1 VPHFKKVCN
10 ATAGSRIEYGVMS
23 NAGPTDETA
32 AGKLA
37 TDELVVRASTN
48 REAFGLLYDRFF
60 PLVHRYCYRR
70 LFDSAAADDVSS
82 EVFLQVA
89 RAISRF
95 PGRTEGD
102 FRRWVYRIATNA
114 INAHLRKRIRHGD
127 LLRRAVDL
135 RRWKTAEAAP
145 RPAEQGDSE
154 MDAVTEAM
162 SHLSLREQTVLAL
175 HFTEGLS
182 YEEVGNVLSIRPATL
197 RVVASRAISNLRQ
210 RLSRRFGSPVAPR
223 KERPA
228 P

>member
-1 VPHFKKVCN
+1 
-10 ATAGSRIEYGVMS
+10 MS
-23 NAGPTDETA
+23 NAGPNDETA

-37 TDELVVRASTN
+37 TDELVVRARTD
-48 REAFGLLYDRFF
+48 REAFGLVYDRFF

-89 RAISRF
+89 RAIARF
-95 PGRTEGD
+95 PGRTEED

-114 INAHLRKRIRHGD
+114 INAHLRQTQRRGE
-127 LLRRAVDL
+127 LLRRAVSL
-135 RRWKTAEAAP
+135 GWWKKVDAES
-145 RPAEQGDSE
+145 SE
-154 MDAVTEAM
+154 MAADEQDAVARAVAQ
-162 SHLSLREQTVLAL
+162 LSLREQTVLGL
-175 HFTEGLS
+175 RFMEGMS
-182 YEEVGNVLSIRPATL
+182 YEEVGSVMGARPATL

>member
-1 VPHFKKVCN
+1 
-10 ATAGSRIEYGVMS
+10 MS
-23 NAGPTDETA
+23 NAGPNDETA
-32 AGKLA
+32 AGELA
-37 TDELVVRASTN
+37 TDELVVRAKTQ
-48 REAFGLLYDRFF
+48 REAFGRLYDRFF

-70 LFDSAAADDVSS
+70 LFDFATADDVSS

-89 RAISRF
+89 RAIARF
-95 PGRTEGD
+95 PGRTEED

-114 INAHLRKRIRHGD
+114 INAHLRQRIRHGD

-135 RRWKTAEAAP
+135 GRWKSAQTAP

-154 MDAVTEAM
+154 LDAVTEAI

-182 YEEVGNVLSIRPATL
+182 YEEVGHVLTIRPATL
-197 RVVASRAISNLRQ
+197 RVVASRALANLRR
-210 RLSRRFGSPVAPR
+210 RLSSRLGSAAIQHG
-223 KERPA
+223 ERPA